1 MDAPKIGED
10 TVPFGDAVISL
21 KDTCLGAETCEE
33 LFTPD
38 SPHIGMGLD
47 GLNQRISLILEATQK
62 SGGVY
67 LYANQ
72 QGCDGERLYYD
83 GSAMII
89 TNGEIV
95 AQASQFSLNDVEV
108 ITAVV
113 DLEEVR
119 SHRFAPARG
128 MQSIQAPKYQRVKTN
143 FSLSAWEDFDPEI
156 KPSRK
161 VEPRYHAPEEEIALG
176 PACWMW
182 DYLRRS
188 KAVSLLVPLS
198 GGIDSASTSTLV
210 FSMCTLVIQ
219 AIKGGNKQ
227 VIADVK
233 RIAGP
238 YEKDGWLPSSA
249 QDLCNK
255 IFHTICM
262 GIAKELAKAIGA
274 YHTEADID
282 DMYHGA
288 KGILAGA
295 TGFEPKFK
303 MYGGTPA
310 ENLALQNI
318 QSRSR
323 MVIAYTF
330 AQMLPTTRKRPEAG
344 SLLVL
349 GSANVDECLRG
360 YMTKYDCSSADIN
373 PIGGISKTDL
383 KRFIAYAEKKLN
395 LPILQEF
402 LDATPTAELEPITKY
417 YVQSDEIDMGMTYD
431 EPSTFGRLR
440 KTEMLG
446 PYGMFQHLVHEWKPE
461 MIDAREVA
469 VKVKRFYHFF
479 AINRH
484 KMTTITPSYHAENYS
499 PDDNRPFLYP
509 GMYENYAFKKI
520 DKMVEKIK
528 AFKVKK
534 VE

>member
-1 MDAPKIGED
+1 MANYPRRK
-10 TVPFGDAVISL
+10 
-21 KDTCLGAETCEE
+21 
-33 LFTPD
+33 
-38 SPHIGMGLD
+38 
-47 GLNQRISLILEATQK
+47 LNQRISLILEATQK

-72 QGCDGERLYYD
+72 QGCDGDRLYYD

-89 TNGEIV
+89 INGEIV

-128 MQSIQAPKYQRVKTN
+128 MQSIQAPKYQRIKTN

-161 VEPRYHAPEEEIALG
+161 VEARYHTPEEEIALG

-188 KAVSLLVPLS
+188 KAAGLLVPLS
-198 GGIDSASTSTLV
+198 GGIDSASTATLV

-219 AIKGGNKQ
+219 AIKDGNEQ
-227 VIADVK
+227 VIEDVK

-255 IFHTICM
+255 IFHTIYM
-262 GIAKELAKAIGA
+262 GMSTQSSPETRQRAKELAEAIGA

-288 KGILAGA
+288 KGILAEA

-303 MYGGTPA
+303 MYGGTPT

-330 AQMLPTTRKRPEAG
+330 AQMLPTTRKRPGAG

-360 YMTKYDCSSADIN
+360 KSFEL
-373 PIGGISKTDL
+373 GKHGIPVS
-383 KRFIAYAEKKLN
+383 IC
-395 LPILQEF
+395 
-402 LDATPTAELEPITKY
+402 
-417 YVQSDEIDMGMTYD
+417 
-431 EPSTFGRLR
+431 
-440 KTEMLG
+440 
-446 PYGMFQHLVHEWKPE
+446 
-461 MIDAREVA
+461 
-469 VKVKRFYHFF
+469 
-479 AINRH
+479 
-484 KMTTITPSYHAENYS
+484 
-499 PDDNRPFLYP
+499 
-509 GMYENYAFKKI
+509 
-520 DKMVEKIK
+520 
-528 AFKVKK
+528 
-534 VE
+534 

>member
-1 MDAPKIGED
+1 MAN
-10 TVPFGDAVISL
+10 
-21 KDTCLGAETCEE
+21 
-33 LFTPD
+33 
-38 SPHIGMGLD
+38 SPRRK
-47 GLNQRISLILEATQK
+47 LNQRISLILEATQK

-72 QGCDGERLYYD
+72 QGCDGDRLYYD

-89 TNGEIV
+89 INGEIV

-161 VEPRYHAPEEEIALG
+161 VEPRYHTPEEEIALG

-188 KAVSLLVPLS
+188 KAAGLLVPLS
-198 GGIDSASTSTLV
+198 GGIDSASTATLV

-219 AIKGGNKQ
+219 AIKDGNKQ

-255 IFHTICM
+255 IFHTIYM
-262 GIAKELAKAIGA
+262 GMSTQSSPETRQRAKGLAEAIGA

-330 AQMLPTTRKRPEAG
+330 AQMLPTTRKRPGAG

-360 YMTKYDCSSADIN
+360 KSFELGKHDIPGRIANKLPGYMTKYDCSRSASH
-373 PIGGISKTDL
+373 PHLLLSL
-383 KRFIAYAEKKLN
+383 PYYLSPLIAR
-395 LPILQEF
+395 I
-402 LDATPTAELEPITKY
+402 Y
-417 YVQSDEIDMGMTYD
+417 Y
-431 EPSTFGRLR
+431 
-440 KTEMLG
+440 
-446 PYGMFQHLVHEWKPE
+446 
-461 MIDAREVA
+461 
-469 VKVKRFYHFF
+469 
-479 AINRH
+479 
-484 KMTTITPSYHAENYS
+484 
-499 PDDNRPFLYP
+499 
-509 GMYENYAFKKI
+509 
-520 DKMVEKIK
+520 
-528 AFKVKK
+528 
-534 VE
+534 